1 MHISVAVGV
10 QVEHFDQTKGNISTN
25 INSLAI
31 IIIMVAS

>member
-25 INSLAI
+25 INSMPI
-31 IIIMVAS
+31 IIIVAS